1 MDKVL
6 IAMSGGVDSSVAAF
20 LMKEQGCECIGA
32 TMKLFHNED
41 IGVSRTKTCC
51 SLEDVEDARLVALH
65 LGIPY
70 YVFNFSDDFKGQVI
84 DRFISSYER
93 GATPNPC
100 IDCNRYLKFE
110 RLYERARILGCDAIV
125 TGHYARIEQ
134 ENGRWLLKK
143 SLNESKDQSYVLYSL
158 TQDQLAHTRL
168 PLGAMHKSET
178 RRIAEEQ
185 GFYNADKPD
194 SQDICFVPDGDYAG
208 FIARYTGRDCP
219 AGDFVDESGRVLG
232 RHKGIV
238 HYTVGQRKGLGIA
251 ADAPLYV
258 KRIDAAPRFGMNEV
272 NAAASQVVMLVVPE
286 LSAAQPLVRSV
297 GSAMSMRYYYGIDTG
312 LKGEKQDAANDE
324 LIDTVCRGTSLQ
336 CSYDFFNVES
346 RESSRA
352 DYYSIYGGL
361 FYLGVLLCVVFVCAT
376 VLIIYYK
383 QVCEGYEDQARFDIM
398 QKIGMTRREIRRS
411 VNSQLLTVF
420 FLPLLGAGLHLAFA
434 FPMLRRLLMLFE
446 LQNVALFAWASV
458 VTFAVFAVFYS
469 IVYRVT
475 SAAYYSIVSNQ
486 K

>member
-20 LMKEQGCECIGA
+20 LMKEQGCQCIGA

-41 IGVSRTKTCC
+41 IGVKRTKTCC
-51 SLEDVEDARLVALH
+51 SLEDVEDARSVAFR

-84 DRFISSYER
+84 DRFIAAYER

-143 SLNESKDQSYVLYSL
+143 SLDESKDQSYVLYSL
-158 TQDQLAHTRL
+158 TQEQLAHTRL

-194 SQDICFVPDGDYAG
+194 SQDICFVPNGDYAG
-208 FIARYTGRDCP
+208 FIARFTGHDCS
-219 AGDFVDESGRVLG
+219 AGDFVDEEGHVLG

-258 KRIDAAPRFGMNEV
+258 KQIDAASNRVVLSGNE
-272 NAAASQVVMLVVPE
+272 SLFSRE
-286 LSAAQPLVRSV
+286 L
-297 GSAMSMRYYYGIDTG
+297 T
-312 LKGEKQDAANDE
+312 ANDFNWIAYDVPPRE
-324 LIDTVCRGTSLQ
+324 LRASARVRYHQ
-336 CSYDFFNVES
+336 
-346 RESSRA
+346 REQA
-352 DYYSIYGGL
+352 
-361 FYLGVLLCVVFVCAT
+361 AT
-376 VLIIYYK
+376 VTVLGDGRVHLVFDEP
-383 QVCEGYEDQARFDIM
+383 QRASTPGQAVVLYD
-398 QKIGMTRREIRRS
+398 GDS
-411 VNSQLLTVF
+411 V
-420 FLPLLGAGLHLAFA
+420 LGGGTIL
-434 FPMLRRLLMLFE
+434 
-446 LQNVALFAWASV
+446 
-458 VTFAVFAVFYS
+458 
-469 IVYRVT
+469 
-475 SAAYYSIVSNQ
+475 
-486 K
+486 

>member
-20 LMKEQGCECIGA
+20 LMKEQGCQCIGA

-41 IGVSRTKTCC
+41 IGVKRTKTCC
-51 SLEDVEDARLVALH
+51 SLEDVEDARSVAFH

-84 DRFISSYER
+84 DRFIAAYER

-143 SLNESKDQSYVLYSL
+143 SLDESKDQSYVLYSL
-158 TQDQLAHTRL
+158 TQEQLAHTRL

-194 SQDICFVPDGDYAG
+194 SQDICFVPNGDYAG
-208 FIARYTGRDCP
+208 FIARFTGHDCS
-219 AGDFVDESGRVLG
+219 AGDFVDEEGHVLG

-258 KRIDAAPRFGMNEV
+258 KQIDAASNRVVLSGNE
-272 NAAASQVVMLVVPE
+272 SLFSRE
-286 LSAAQPLVRSV
+286 L
-297 GSAMSMRYYYGIDTG
+297 T
-312 LKGEKQDAANDE
+312 ANDFNWIAYDVPPRE
-324 LIDTVCRGTSLQ
+324 LRASARVRYHQREQAATVTVLGDGRVHLVFDEPQRAITPGQAVVLYDGDTVLGGGTIL
-336 CSYDFFNVES
+336 
-346 RESSRA
+346 
-352 DYYSIYGGL
+352 
-361 FYLGVLLCVVFVCAT
+361 
-376 VLIIYYK
+376 
-383 QVCEGYEDQARFDIM
+383 
-398 QKIGMTRREIRRS
+398 
-411 VNSQLLTVF
+411 
-420 FLPLLGAGLHLAFA
+420 
-434 FPMLRRLLMLFE
+434 
-446 LQNVALFAWASV
+446 
-458 VTFAVFAVFYS
+458 
-469 IVYRVT
+469 
-475 SAAYYSIVSNQ
+475 
-486 K
+486 